1 VSDRKFKVLFIYP
14 GIFMQ
19 IGLPLGI
26 PCLVAVLKE
35 KGIDSRV
42 FDTIFYQEDT
52 DAVDQNTDLAER
64 LHQVKPVDYK
74 SVGISKKS
82 SSMEEDF
89 VKLLLEYKPDLI
101 GISLIECI
109 FERGVKL
116 TKLAKKVTDVPVVAG
131 GVFPTV
137 APEIA
142 LKEDSIDIVCVGEGE
157 GPLLELCERLQENKP
172 YSDVKS
178 LYIKEGDAI
187 IKNKITPLKPLE
199 DLSEP
204 DFSGFDPKIFYR
216 PMQGNLFKT
225 IPIEFARGCPNQC
238 TYCAAPSLNK
248 LHRKEVD
255 QRYFRVKPIK
265 NVLKEMEKNIGLY
278 SPEFFYFG
286 SETFLAINDEVF
298 NEFVNGYKKIK
309 IPFWIQTRPET
320 ITYERIKKLKEIG
333 LYWLTI
339 GIEHGNEEYRKKYLK
354 RYTTNRQIEEAV
366 KLLDELGQGVSVNS
380 IIGFPFET
388 RELIYDTMELNRKL
402 FKINKN
408 VRCNLS
414 IFVPFRGCELHD
426 LCLSNKLIDDAPY
439 TNHTCLSSG
448 SPLKSGFLTHE
459 EIDGL
464 FRIFNLYVHLPDE
477 YLDRVRLAE
486 EFSPRG
492 NNEFQVLSKIVE
504 ERIW

>member
-1 VSDRKFKVLFIYP
+1 
-14 GIFMQ
+14 
-19 IGLPLGI
+19 
-26 PCLVAVLKE
+26 
-35 KGIDSRV
+35 
-42 FDTIFYQEDT
+42 
-52 DAVDQNTDLAER
+52 
-64 LHQVKPVDYK
+64 
-74 SVGISKKS
+74 
-82 SSMEEDF
+82 
-89 VKLLLEYKPDLI
+89 
-101 GISLIECI
+101 
-109 FERGVKL
+109 
-116 TKLAKKVTDVPVVAG
+116 
-131 GVFPTV
+131 
-137 APEIA
+137 
-142 LKEDSIDIVCVGEGE
+142 
-157 GPLLELCERLQENKP
+157 
-172 YSDVKS
+172 
-178 LYIKEGDAI
+178 
-187 IKNKITPLKPLE
+187 
-199 DLSEP
+199 
-204 DFSGFDPKIFYR
+204 
-216 PMQGNLFKT
+216 
-225 IPIEFARGCPNQC
+225 
-238 TYCAAPSLNK
+238 

-414 IFVPFRGCELHD
+414 IKH
-426 LCLSNKLIDDAPY
+426 
-439 TNHTCLSSG
+439 
-448 SPLKSGFLTHE
+448 
-459 EIDGL
+459 
-464 FRIFNLYVHLPDE
+464 
-477 YLDRVRLAE
+477 
-486 EFSPRG
+486 
-492 NNEFQVLSKIVE
+492 
-504 ERIW
+504 